1 MKPIK
6 VNLNVSNIS
15 SKVTSK
21 NLPYPP
27 DYIDL
32 VNNLNLLRVNGRLD
46 ECKKLCNEA
55 ILKYPKYIHPLN
67 ILAVVLM
74 ESDYKLASKYFK
86 KIIKMS
92 FSDNSSQELQLNSYR
107 NLATCYQN
115 MGDYKKAINYY
126 VLFFDKLEN
135 FNENLSNAKPLKLDN
150 EYIRTSIALVDCYIL
165 LDNFNEANKILFL
178 LEKEKKS
185 SLSYLVLVRIGM
197 IYFKNGDLDKSFD
210 YYKKSLMLNNE
221 YFYTHSCLGDFYL
234 AKNDIENAE
243 YHFYKSIE
251 YNSKNY
257 NSLKKLEKMNKVNLE
272 NDLIKDLELK
282 ITDLKKKNND
292 ERTIV
297 DNQVIEE
304 GGQIFFSLYEKNGS
318 YDKAFEYLKL
328 SNEIHLLN
336 KNYSFAEQKKNFN
349 KVISLFDKH
358 FFEKNLPVTY
368 LDYRPIFIIGMPR
381 SGTTLIEQIL
391 SSHSNVAACGEVN
404 FLDAMINNLLN
415 NKKLSKGS
423 IKFFE
428 NLSLD
433 NKLSYVET
441 YLSSIENFSNSSKM
455 QKITDKSLINFIH
468 VGLIYLL
475 FPGAKIINLIR
486 NPMDVC
492 FSIYKTNFDS
502 NYYNW
507 SYKFETIIEY
517 FQYYKKIINHWDA
530 LFPGRIYHMSYEKL
544 IKDPNNEIKGLLS
557 YCDLSYEKSCI
568 DFYKNKRTVLT
579 ASSLQVRNKINNNSI
594 ERWKNYEKYL
604 GIFSDKLN

>member
-32 VNNLNLLRVNGRLD
+32 VNKLNLLRVNQRLD
-46 ECKKLCNEA
+46 ECIRLCNEA
-55 ILKYPKYIHPLN
+55 IVKYPKYIHPLN
-67 ILAVVLM
+67 ILAIVLM
-74 ESDYKLASKYFK
+74 ESDYRLASKYFK

-115 MGDYKKAINYY
+115 IGDYKKAINYY

-135 FNENLSNAKPLKLDN
+135 FNENLSNTRPLKLDN
-150 EYIRTSIALVDCYIL
+150 EYIRTSLALVDCYIL
-165 LDNFNEANKILFL
+165 LDNFYEANKILFQ
-178 LEKEKKS
+178 LEKVKKS
-185 SLSYLVLVRIGM
+185 SLSYLVLVKIGI

-234 AKNDIENAE
+234 AKNDIEKAE

-257 NSLKKLEKMNKVNLE
+257 NSLKKLEKMNKVSFE
-272 NDLIKDLELK
+272 DDLIKDLEFK
-282 ITDLKKKNND
+282 ITNLRKKNND

-304 GGQIFFSLYEKNGS
+304 GGQIFFSLYEKNGI

-336 KNYSFAEQKKNFN
+336 KNYSFIEQKKNFN
-349 KVISLFDKH
+349 KVISLFDKQ
-358 FFEKNLPVTY
+358 FFKKNLPVTY
-368 LDYRPIFIIGMPR
+368 LDTRPIFIIGMPR

-391 SSHSNVAACGEVN
+391 SSHSNVSSCGEVN
-404 FLDAMINNLLN
+404 FLDTMINNLFSS
-415 NKKLSKGS
+415 KKLSKGS

-433 NKLSYVET
+433 NKLSHIET
-441 YLSSIENFSNSSKM
+441 YLSLIENFSNSSKM
-455 QKITDKSLINFIH
+455 QKITDKSLTNFMH

-486 NPMDVC
+486 NPMDLC
-492 FSIYKTNFDS
+492 FSIYRTNFDS

-517 FQYYKKIINHWDA
+517 FQYYKKIINHWDS
-530 LFPGRIYHMSYEKL
+530 LLPGRIYHMTYENL
-544 IKDPNNEIKGLLS
+544 IKDSNNEIKDLLS
-557 YCDLSYEKSCI
+557 YCDLSFEKSCF

-604 GIFSDKLN
+604 SIFSEKLN